1 MIVHDNIIYIRDFT
15 EIGGVE
21 TFTYEMA
28 KKYRDIDIAV
38 VYKTA
43 HPLQVER
50 VSQLC
55 PVYQHTNQQIK
66 CKVAIIN
73 WDTSIIDFIDKNA
86 KIYQV
91 IHGDYTHEA
100 YTWKPPT
107 HERITE
113 YLGVT
118 KLIRD
123 SFSQYMHKS
132 NVDYAY
138 NPLTIEPYKKRLMLV
153 SATRLSRIKGAER
166 MYKLATALDLKGI
179 NYVWYVFTNSLD
191 VIRKPHVIFM
201 KNRLDV
207 QKWIA
212 EADYLVQLSDTEACS
227 YAINEALYRNIP
239 IIATKLPYL
248 EEIGVKDGVNAYLM
262 DFDCSNMEHIV
273 DNIENVPKFKFKPLP
288 DSYTKILYKSKSK
301 YRGGKKKVK
310 VRALAVY
317 EQQNIQDS
325 TLGRVP
331 YAGEVFEV
339 SEERYKVLSGNND
352 FHTKFVELV
361 EEAKEEV
368 KQEAEK
374 VETAIKD
381 IKKETTAKK
390 PTKAKKN
397 AKK

>member
-1 MIVHDNIIYIRDFT
+1 MVIEHDNIIYIRDFT

-28 KKYRDIDIAV
+28 KKYKDLDIAV

-55 PVYQHTNQQIK
+55 PVYQHTNQKIK
-66 CKVAIIN
+66 CKVAVIN
-73 WDTSIIDFIDKNA
+73 WDVSIIDFINEGA

-91 IHGDYTHEA
+91 IHGDYTNPA

-107 HERITE
+107 HERITQ

-123 SFSQYMHKS
+123 SFSKYMNVS
-132 NVDYAY
+132 NVSYAY
-138 NPLTIEPYKKRLMLV
+138 NPLTIEPYQKRLMLV
-153 SATRLSRIKGAER
+153 SATRLSRIKGADR

-179 NYVWYVFTNSLD
+179 NYIWYVFTNSLD
-191 VIRKPHVIFM
+191 VIHKPNVVFM

-262 DFDCSNMEHIV
+262 NFDCSNMDYIV
-273 DNIENVPKFKFKPLP
+273 NNIENVPKFNFKPLA
-288 DSYTKILYKSKSK
+288 DGYSKLLYKSKSK
-301 YRGGKKKVK
+301 YKGGKRKVK

-325 TLGRVP
+325 TLGRIP
-331 YAGEVFEV
+331 YAGEIFEI
-339 SEERYKVLSGNND
+339 SEERYKVLSGNNEY
-352 FHTKFVELV
+352 HIKFVEPV
-361 EEAKEEV
+361 IETEQKEV
-368 KQEAEK
+368 IK
-374 VETAIKD
+374 ETAV
-381 IKKETTAKK
+381 KKT
-390 PTKAKKN
+390 TKAKKN

>member
-1 MIVHDNIIYIRDFT
+1 MVIQHDNIIYIRDFT

-28 KKYRDIDIAV
+28 KKFQDLDIAV

-55 PVYQHTNQQIK
+55 PVYQHTNQKII

-73 WDTSIIDFIDKNA
+73 WDTSIIDFINIDA

-91 IHGDYTHEA
+91 IHGDYTNPA

-107 HERITE
+107 HDRITQ

-123 SFSQYMHKS
+123 SFSKYMNVS

-138 NPLTIEPYKKRLMLV
+138 NPLSIEPYKKRLILL
-153 SATRLSRIKGAER
+153 SATRLSRIKGADR

-191 VIRKPHVIFM
+191 VIRKPNVIFM

-248 EEIGVKDGVNAYLM
+248 EEIGVKDGLNAYLM
-262 DFDCSNMEHIV
+262 DFDCSNMEYIV
-273 DNIENVPKFKFKPLP
+273 NNIENVPKFNFKPLP
-288 DSYTKILYKSKSK
+288 DRYSKLLYKSKSK
-301 YRGGKKKVK
+301 YRGGKRKVK

-325 TLGRVP
+325 TLGRIP
-331 YAGEVFEV
+331 YAGEVFEI
-339 SEERYKVLSGNND
+339 SEERYKVLSGNNEY
-352 FHTKFVELV
+352 HIKFVELV
-361 EEAKEEV
+361 EEKPIETEQKEVAKETAV
-368 KQEAEK
+368 KK
-374 VETAIKD
+374 V
-381 IKKETTAKK
+381 
-390 PTKAKKN
+390 TKARKN